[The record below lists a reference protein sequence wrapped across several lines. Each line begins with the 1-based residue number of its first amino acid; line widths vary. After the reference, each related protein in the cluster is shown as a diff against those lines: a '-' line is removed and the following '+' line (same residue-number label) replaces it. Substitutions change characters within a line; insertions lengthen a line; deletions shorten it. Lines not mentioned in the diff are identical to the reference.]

1 MNPIPTEFYGVET
14 PYFEFVITLTGQNYR
29 NSSLSDEELLEVAG
43 TWLQQALTEMGIGAK
58 TTSGYGSFES
68 FQDKTEEILEV
79 AFQRLKNREEKQ
91 KAQEEALRRER
102 EERKRQ
108 EAWAKK
114 WAEMPEEERLLYEIR
129 QLSKEKEEDREK
141 SKGELFERVV
151 AQAEQGNLEPAKEL
165 RKYWEETGDWNVK
178 KKKKKQ
184 YEKVQTLLRLLGES

>member
-1 MNPIPTEFYGVET
+1 ISHPRRFPHF
-14 PYFEFVITLTGQNYR
+14 PYTTLFR
-29 NSSLSDEELLEVAG
+29 S
-43 TWLQQALTEMGIGAK
+43 AK

-114 WAEMPEEERLLYEIR
+114 WAEMPEER
-129 QLSKEKEEDREK
+129 SEEHTSELQSRE
-141 SKGELFERVV
+141 
-151 AQAEQGNLEPAKEL
+151 NLVC
-165 RKYWEETGDWNVK
+165 R
-178 KKKKKQ
+178 
-184 YEKVQTLLRLLGES
+184 